1 MTKEQIVA
9 KLEEITTRQD
19 ELWRKEST
27 QPIFSEEDKRE
38 SYELS
43 IWENVLEW
51 VLKDWLTFK
60 NMV

>member
-27 QPIFSEEDKRE
+27 QPVFSEEDKRE

-51 VLKDWLTFK
+51 VLKD
-60 NMV
+60 